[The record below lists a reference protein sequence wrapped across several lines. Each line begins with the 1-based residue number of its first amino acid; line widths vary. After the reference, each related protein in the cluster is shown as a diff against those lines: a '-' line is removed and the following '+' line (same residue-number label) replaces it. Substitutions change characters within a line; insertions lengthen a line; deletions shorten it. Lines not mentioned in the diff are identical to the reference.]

1 MLRACDVDREGK
13 VSGQKSACLVD
24 SPSGASYAEP
34 QPRVPRRPRRSAR
47 LARGKAVPAR
57 LPLRGPQLMAFG
69 VSGREV
75 EMLLLIF
82 PHLQDFTNTTDR
94 VYRN

>member
-69 VSGREV
+69 VSGRAFHSQAGKV
-75 EMLLLIF
+75 VQAQKR
-82 PHLQDFTNTTDR
+82 PGAR
-94 VYRN
+94 G